1 MEENNMTAHYDLVL
15 IGGSAG
21 SIQIILKALQPLL
34 PGNFAV
40 VIVLH
45 RKPSSDSTLI
55 DIFGGKT
62 ALRVKEAD
70 EKERIQPATVY
81 IAPADYHLLIEKDG
95 SFSLDDSEKV
105 NFSRPSID
113 ITFESAAEVYGS
125 AAVAILLS
133 GASIDGIEGLQ
144 KIKTRGGLCIVQDP
158 DTAEV
163 DFLPRQALLSIRP
176 DHIAR
181 PDEIGRILNGLNRK
195 PA

>member
-1 MEENNMTAHYDLVL
+1 MTAHYDLVL

>member
-1 MEENNMTAHYDLVL
+1 MTVHSELIL

-21 SIQIILKALQPLL
+21 SIQVILKTLQHLL

-40 VIVLH
+40 IIVLH
-45 RKPSSDSTLI
+45 RKSSSDSTLV
-55 DIFGGKT
+55 DIFAGKT

-70 EKERIQPATVY
+70 EKEFIEPSTVY
-81 IAPADYHLLIEKDG
+81 IVPADYHLLIEKDH

-113 ITFESAAEVYGS
+113 VTFESAAEVYGS
-125 AAVAILLS
+125 AAVAVLLS

-144 KIKTRGGLCIVQDP
+144 KIKARGGLCIVQDP

-163 DFLPRQALLSIRP
+163 DFLPRQAALTVRP
-176 DHIAR
+176 DHIVR
-181 PDEIGRILNGLNRK
+181 PDEIGRILNRLNHGE
-195 PA
+195 A